1 MMFNDRVSKA
11 MYSGMDALWMKQ
23 KVISNNIANY
33 DTPNYKAKTVDFQ
46 EIIDKKMN
54 ALGKEEV
61 TYNYVATISTDN
73 NSVMK
78 IDGSNVDIEKE
89 ELELWRTYAQYS
101 YLQEKVNGE
110 FKKINSVIG
119 MMGK

>member
-1 MMFNDRVSKA
+1 MLFDDRISKA
-11 MYSGMDALWMKQ
+11 MYSGMDALWLKQ

-46 EIIDKKMN
+46 ELIDRKMN
-54 ALGKEEV
+54 EAGKERV

-101 YLQEKVNGE
+101 YLQQKIKSE
-110 FKKINSVIG
+110 FTKYNSVIG
-119 MMGK
+119 TMGK